1 MARNARQLKILE
13 LITKKDIETQD
24 ELAAELMLAHYNVTQ
39 ATISRDI
46 KELGLIKITTPDGR
60 QKYSKDVADHS
71 VANKIVNVFKHC
83 VLSIDHA
90 VNIVVIKTLS
100 GSANTAGLMIDKL
113 NNGGVLGCVAGDDTV
128 MIVTRSE
135 DVAVEIVGILNELVN
150 G

>member
-24 ELAAELMLAHYNVTQ
+24 ELASELMIAHYNVTQ

-60 QKYSKDVADHS
+60 QKYSKDIADHN
-71 VANKIVNVFKHC
+71 VVNKIVNVFKHS

-90 VNIVVIKTLS
+90 LNIVVLKTLS

-113 NNGGVLGCVAGDDTV
+113 NNAGVLGCVAGDDTV
-128 MIVTRSE
+128 IIITKSE
-135 DVAVEIVGILNELVN
+135 EIAVEIVGLLNEVVN
-150 G
+150 D

>member
-1 MARNARQLKILE
+1 MARNTRQLKILE
-13 LITKKDIETQD
+13 LIAKKDIETQD

-60 QKYSKDVADHS
+60 QKYSKDAADHS
-71 VANKIVNVFKHC
+71 VTNKIVNVFKNS

-90 VNIVVIKTLS
+90 MNIVVIKTLS
-100 GSANTAGLMIDKL
+100 GGANTAGLMIDKL

-128 MIVTRSE
+128 IVVTRSE
-135 DVAVEIVGILNELVN
+135 EVAVEIVSTLNEVVN